1 MSEVRVNKLSPRS
14 GTTVTL
20 GDSGDTITIP
30 SGVTLAN
37 SGTFTNFQSTGI
49 DDNATSTAITIDS
62 SQNVDV
68 AGNIK
73 FADNGRAVF
82 GAGSDLQ
89 IWHTGSHSY
98 IMDSGTGNLY
108 LQGSSNIRFQNP
120 NNITLMNIAD
130 NGDISFYE
138 DTGTTP
144 KLFWDAS
151 AERLGIGTSSPIGK
165 FHIQSSSSN
174 HIYLNGTSGDAYGL
188 WVTDTGTNFTLGTW
202 SGQETIRIDG
212 NGNTIQFE
220 TGNSERMRIDSSGNV
235 GIGVIPQ
242 NNWTGTSDALQVG
255 NSGAL
260 FTGAS
265 SNYVYLSS
273 NIVFDGTNFRY
284 INSDEASYYLQN
296 TSGEHIFANAASG
309 TAGNSF
315 SPVERMRINS
325 SGNVGIGT
333 TSPSAKLEVISN
345 AGTSEGNFKLAGYV
359 QTTKGVALTTSLQDL
374 LQVGNRASFKI
385 TGAVADASG
394 GGVSGYTIA
403 YVSCSNDYATQG
415 NIDTVG
421 LSGTIVFSWKATS
434 GTSADAHTLQV
445 RTTSGSTNQLF
456 VVVETFGGAYASG
469 GSGTGNGQF
478 QFLL

>member
-1 MSEVRVNKLSPRS
+1 MSNARDKAN
-14 GTTVTL
+14 
-20 GDSGDTITIP
+20 IP
-30 SGVTLAN
+30 AL
-37 SGTFTNFQSTGI
+37 NFSSTGI

-62 SQNVDV
+62 NQDV
-68 AGNIK
+68 GI
-73 FADNGRAVF
+73 
-82 GAGSDLQ
+82 
-89 IWHTGSHSY
+89 
-98 IMDSGTGNLY
+98 
-108 LQGSSNIRFQNP
+108 
-120 NNITLMNIAD
+120 
-130 NGDISFYE
+130 
-138 DTGTTP
+138 GTTNAFA
-144 KLFWDAS
+144 KLVVEGDSNSNVAVVNAIGTAPNYIFDARDDGTS
-151 AERLGIGTSSPIGK
+151 VFRIDGSGNVGIGTSSPIGK

-188 WVTDTGTNFTLGTW
+188 WVSDTGTNFTLGTW